1 MTVVRGRPRSVAC
14 DHAILAAA
22 LGEYAERGLEGMSVD
37 AVAARAGVSKA
48 TIYRRYPSKIELVV
62 AAAFTLAS
70 EVAVKPDTGSLR
82 GDLTASL
89 RNLRKMLDDPEL
101 GSATR
106 MLVVDAIRYPELAA
120 MHAEFVRGRRQGTF
134 EAFERAI
141 ARGEMRADVDFEFV
155 ADQLGGPLFYRHLVL
170 HERVDDAYIDAV
182 VDNLIARYG
191 VDGHA
196 VGAGGTITASTPGSE
211 S

>member
-1 MTVVRGRPRSVAC
+1 MTVVRGRPRSAEC
-14 DHAILAAA
+14 DRAILAAA

-48 TIYRRYPSKIELVV
+48 TIYRRYPSKVELVV

-70 EVAVKPDTGSLR
+70 EVAIKPDTGTLR

-89 RNLRKMLDDPEL
+89 RSLRAMLDDPVL

-106 MLVVDAIRYPELAA
+106 MLVVDATGNDELAQ
-120 MHAEFVRGRRQGTF
+120 MHTEFVRGRRQGTF

-141 ARGEMRADVDFEFV
+141 ARGELRADIDFDFV
-155 ADQLGGPLFYRHLVL
+155 ADQLGAPLFYRHLVL
-170 HERVDDAYIDAV
+170 HDHVDDAYLDRV

-191 VDGHA
+191 A
-196 VGAGGTITASTPGSE
+196 
-211 S
+211 